1 MPSKRPA
8 AFPPPF
14 DASSVIAVPEAAP
27 DDQLEVGVAIVGGGA
42 AGLACAIRLGQ
53 LLEAD
58 PATAE
63 TLGEVPVAV
72 IEKGRV
78 LGAHQVSG
86 AVVDPAVL
94 TELLPGVTLAEMGS
108 YGEVEG
114 EAIYFLT
121 ASRSVR
127 LPIVPPPMRNHGNHV
142 FSLSRLARFLGER
155 AEEHGAMVLPETDA
169 QRLLVADGA
178 IVGVRTGDKG
188 RGRDGE
194 ELAAFEP
201 GAELVAQATVLAE
214 GVQGMLTQAAI
225 EHFELTPENPQIYA
239 LGVKEV
245 WRVPKPLHRVIH
257 TLGWP
262 LKPGKRY
269 HEFGGSF
276 IYPMGDEML
285 CIGLVCGLDTAD
297 ASVSVHDLLQE
308 LKLHPLVRALLEGG
322 ERIGW
327 GAKAIPE
334 GGFFSLPAS
343 VSMPGAVVLGDAAGF
358 VNVPRLKGVGYAVRS
373 GMLAAE
379 SIYHALAAGRD
390 PREPGVLSSYDA
402 AVGSSEI
409 YDDLH
414 RYRNTRQLFSN
425 GLVRGGLLGGA
436 NDALFG
442 EFPPGRLATHPDA
455 EQELFDGTR
464 RYSERDG
471 TLTFDKL
478 SSVYLSGN
486 RSRDDQPDHLRVA
499 RQVAPEVAQAWAS
512 MCPAGVY
519 EVGEAVGDGLVELKV
534 TPSNCVH
541 CGAIT
546 AKGGRLTPP
555 EGGSGPEYTLT

>member
-1 MPSKRPA
+1 MSSKRPA

-63 TLGEVPVAV
+63 RLGEVPVAV

-86 AVVDPAVL
+86 AVVEPAVL

-121 ASRSVR
+121 ASRGVR

-155 AEEHGAMVLPETDA
+155 AEEHGVMVLPETDA

-201 GAELVAQATVLAE
+201 GAELVAQATVLAA

-225 EHFELTPENPQIYA
+225 ERFELTPENPQIYA

-285 CIGLVCGLDTAD
+285 CVGLVCGLDTAD

-414 RYRNTRQLFSN
+414 RYRNTRQLFTN

-455 EQELFDGTR
+455 EQELFDGKR

-512 MCPAGVY
+512 MCPAAVY
-519 EVGEAVGDGLVELKV
+519 EVGEAVGAGLVELKV

>member
-1 MPSKRPA
+1 MSSKRPA

-14 DASSVIAVPEAAP
+14 DGSSVIAVPEAAP

-63 TLGEVPVAV
+63 RLGEVPVAV

-155 AEEHGAMVLPETDA
+155 AEEHGVMVLPETDA

-225 EHFELTPENPQIYA
+225 ERFELTPENPQIYA

-414 RYRNTRQLFSN
+414 RYRNTRQLFTN

-455 EQELFDGTR
+455 EQELFDGKR

-512 MCPAGVY
+512 MCPAAVY
-519 EVGEAVGDGLVELKV
+519 EVGEAVGAGLVELKV

>member
-1 MPSKRPA
+1 MPVSPSA
-8 AFPPPF
+8 YPPPF
-14 DASSVIAVPEAAP
+14 DPADVVAAPIGAP
-27 DDQLEVGVAIVGGGA
+27 DDQLEVGVAIVGGGV
-42 AGLACAIRLGQ
+42 AGLGCAVRLGQ
-53 LLEAD
+53 LLEAA
-58 PATAE
+58 PAVAE
-63 TLGEVPVAV
+63 ALGEVPIAL

-78 LGAHQVSG
+78 IGAQQLSG
-86 AVVDPAVL
+86 AVVDPKPLAD
-94 TELLPGVTLAEMGS
+94 LLPGVTPAELGS
-108 YGEVEG
+108 YGEVPG
-114 EAIYFLT
+114 EAVYFLT
-121 ASRSVR
+121 GSRSLR
-127 LPIVPPPMRNHGNHV
+127 LPIVPPPMRNHGNHI
-142 FSLSRLARFLGER
+142 FSTSQLARVLGEH
-155 AEEHGAMVLPETDA
+155 AEQLGVMVLPETDA
-169 QRLLVADGA
+169 QRLLVAEDRV
-178 IVGVRTGDKG
+178 VGVRTGDKG

-194 ELAAFEP
+194 ELASFEP

-214 GVQGMLTQAAI
+214 GVQGMLTEAALDR
-225 EHFELTPENPQIYA
+225 FGLQPENPQIYA

-245 WRVPKPLHRVIH
+245 WKVPRPLRRIIH

-262 LKPGKRY
+262 LHAGKRY

-276 IYPMGDEML
+276 IYPMGDQML
-285 CIGLVCGLDTAD
+285 CIGLVVGLDSAD
-297 ASVSVHDLLQE
+297 ASLSVHDLLQE
-308 LKLHPLVRALLEGG
+308 LKLHPLVRPLLEGG

-343 VSMPGAVVLGDAAGF
+343 VSMPGAVILGDAAGL
-358 VNVPRLKGVGYAVRS
+358 VNVPKLKGVGYALRS

-379 SIYHALAAGRD
+379 SIFHALSAGQD
-390 PREPGVLSSYDA
+390 PREPGVLRSYDA

-409 YDDLH
+409 YDGLH
-414 RYRNTRQLFSN
+414 RYRNTRQLFAN
-425 GLVRGGLLGGA
+425 GLVRGGALGGA

-455 EQELFDGTR
+455 EQAVFDGKR

-471 TLTFDKL
+471 SLTFDKL

-486 RSRDDQPDHLRVA
+486 RSRDDQPDHLRVQRDVPREIA
-499 RQVAPEVAQAWAS
+499 LAWSS
-512 MCPAGVY
+512 MCPAAVY
-519 EVGEAVGDGLVELKV
+519 EIGEPTADGRVELKV